1 MDIHVITSD
10 AHLLS
15 ALEAQIRTQ
24 PPSKNWQLATAQC
37 RAPQQS
43 LASTVA
49 ALQAPL
55 DEGLLLLESDGQ
67 TPGTDW
73 QDLTNLSALHPRL
86 NVVLM
91 SHDDHKEQLLSAM
104 RAGVREVI
112 PCPPNAATLQ
122 ATLKRWTDPIGVEPR
137 SSPVATRQRGQ
148 LIAFMA
154 CKGGAGST
162 FLATSLAHM
171 LATEFERPCAFIDLD
186 LLYGDASFYLGQ
198 TTQPNTVADLATPV
212 ERLDP
217 LLLASCMYT
226 VTPGLQMLSAPPD
239 MASAAPLQPQ
249 HIEQVLTLA
258 CTEHP
263 LVVIDLPRSLE
274 PRCMTALAMADVVYL
289 VMDSS
294 MATLRDAQRCLNFM
308 QTRGCERSKIR
319 LVSNKHSRE
328 APMEPTTVQA
338 ALGMQVRHQ
347 IPEHTDAVNECINL
361 GQALGQVHPNNPV
374 AVALRQVAADLL
386 ALPAPTGPGWL
397 SPWLGRWLGRSSHHA
412 IDNSA
417 DLSALKPT
425 PPGCLLYTS
434 DAADE

>member
-10 AHLLS
+10 IHLLS
-15 ALEAQIRTQ
+15 ALEAQIRTL
-24 PPSKNWQLATAQC
+24 PPGQNWQLATALC

-43 LASTVA
+43 LAATVA
-49 ALQAPL
+49 ALQALPK
-55 DEGLLLLESDGQ
+55 DGLLLLESDGQ

-73 QDLTNLSALHPRL
+73 QDLTRLSAQHPRL

-91 SHDDHKEQLLSAM
+91 SHDAHKEQLLLAM

-112 PCPPNAATLQ
+112 PCPPDAATLQ
-122 ATLKRWTDPIGVEPR
+122 AALERWSDPQGDAPR
-137 SSPVATRQRGQ
+137 SKPVSTRQRGQ
-148 LIAFMA
+148 LVAFMA
-154 CKGGAGST
+154 CKGGTGST

-171 LATEFERPCAFIDLD
+171 LATEYEQPCALIDLD

-198 TTQPNTVADLATPV
+198 TTHPNTVADLATPAD
-212 ERLDP
+212 RLDP

-226 VTPGLQMLSAPPD
+226 VTPGLQILSAPPD
-239 MASAAPLQPQ
+239 MASAAPLQPH

-274 PRCMTALAMADVVYL
+274 PRSMTALAMADVVYL

-294 MATLRDAQRCLNFM
+294 MASLRDAQRCLNFM

-328 APMEPTTVQA
+328 DPMAPQTVQA

-347 IPEHTDAVNECINL
+347 IPQHTEAVNECINL
-361 GQALGQVHPNNPV
+361 GQALGQVHPHSPV
-374 AVALRQVAADLL
+374 AVALRQWAADLL
-386 ALPAPTGPGWL
+386 ALPAPTALRWL

-425 PPGCLLYTS
+425 PPGAPL
-434 DAADE
+434 DARQP